1 MSLIGKKILNL
12 LNNPSKSK
20 KRHVSIKNFE
30 DVQSIGILYTWS
42 DKTKMDS
49 IDEFSRS
56 LGKEYDILCFNPMK
70 EPIESIHSVLNIS
83 ELSNL
88 GKIKSTETASFLAKQ
103 FDYLFVL
110 DFDLSEVTKH
120 LILNSIAGYKIGC
133 YGKDTKEYFDL
144 MISINENAGIV
155 NFANQV
161 LKYVKAIRHE

>member
-20 KRHVSIKNFE
+20 KRDVAIKNFE

-42 DKTKMDS
+42 DKAKMES
-49 IDEFSRS
+49 IDAFSRS
-56 LGKEYDILCFNPMK
+56 LAKEYDILCFNPLK
-70 EPIESIHSVLNIS
+70 ESVQCMHAVLNIS

-88 GKIKSTETASFLAKQ
+88 GKIKSIETESFLSKH

-110 DFDLSEVTKH
+110 DFDLSEMTKH
-120 LILNSIAGYKIGC
+120 LIVNATAGYKIGC
-133 YGKDTKEYFDL
+133 YGQEADKYFDL

-155 NFANQV
+155 NFADQM

>member
-1 MSLIGKKILNL
+1 MSLIGKKILTL

-20 KRHVSIKNFE
+20 KGIVSIKNYE
-30 DVQSIGILYTWS
+30 DVRSIGILYTWS
-42 DKTKMDS
+42 DKAKMES
-49 IDEFSRS
+49 VREFCNS
-56 LGKEYDILCFNPMK
+56 LDKDYDVLCFNPTK
-70 EPIESIHSVLNIS
+70 EPIDAAHSVLNIT

-88 GKIKSTETASFLAKQ
+88 GKIKSIETESFLAKH

-120 LILNSIAGYKIGC
+120 LILNSTAGYKIGC
-133 YGKDTKEYFDL
+133 HAKDAEEYFDL

-155 NFANQV
+155 NFADQI